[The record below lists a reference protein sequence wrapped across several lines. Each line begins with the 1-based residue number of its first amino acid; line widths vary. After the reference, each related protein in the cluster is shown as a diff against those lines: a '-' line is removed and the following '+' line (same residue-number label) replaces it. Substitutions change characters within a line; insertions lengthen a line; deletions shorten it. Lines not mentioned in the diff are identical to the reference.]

1 MTRVVLVTQ
10 KGGVHCPKC
19 GMTARRGRHTL
30 SLVSMD
36 RRTATLAAPAPPLAI
51 PDRGLGERV
60 RRLRN
65 ACGLTQTELAEARVS
80 KEYIS
85 QIETGKTRPTSQT
98 LEWLAERLGVDTNY
112 LVDGVSDRDHREH
125 EAIVCQAEEA
135 VEEKRYRD
143 AVELIGGLGRAP
155 ASPELQLRALFA
167 ESWARMY
174 LGDLKP
180 ALDRLERARAVA
192 VSEYFGDVHRAE
204 VLYRIA
210 CCRYKLN
217 HVDQALKDFSAAL
230 ELADR
235 SGESCDRL
243 RAHVLEWRSRCYRRH
258 RDWEAARED
267 IDRALELAEALSDD
281 ETIAHVHFQA
291 SLVAERNGSWAQA
304 RTYSER
310 AKELYETVDDPVNV
324 GRLLNNL
331 GILNFLLGHK
341 EQAVEQLKDAFRIA
355 LEVGDPADGAQAV
368 SSLADVHLRSGDL
381 DLAERHARHALEIL
395 DGRVDY
401 VSESGMA
408 TIVLGRALM
417 GQGRLD
423 EAEQAFGDAEQ
434 SFAELSSVSHTALA
448 WTAKGDL
455 ALERGEDRVAS
466 ELFRRAAES
475 LQENHV

>member
-1 MTRVVLVTQ
+1 MVPRRI
-10 KGGVHCPKC
+10 
-19 GMTARRGRHTL
+19 MTAEP
-30 SLVSMD
+30 VSQAAGLD
-36 RRTATLAAPAPPLAI
+36 RS
-51 PDRGLGERV
+51 LGERV

-65 ACGLTQTELAEARVS
+65 ARGLTQSELADMRVS

-98 LEWLAERLGVDTNY
+98 LEWLADRLGVDTHY
-112 LVDGVSDRDHREH
+112 LADGVSDRDHREH
-125 EAIVCQAEEA
+125 EAVVSRAEDA
-135 VEEKRYRD
+135 VGEKRYGD
-143 AVELIGGLGRAP
+143 AVDLIGGLSRAP
-155 ASPELQLRALFA
+155 ASPELHLRALFA
-167 ESWARMY
+167 ESWGRMY
-174 LGDLKP
+174 LGELKP

-192 VSEYFGDVHRAE
+192 AGDAFGDVHRAE
-204 VLYRIA
+204 VLYRLA

-217 HVDQALKDFSAAL
+217 HVEQALNDFSAAL

-243 RAHVLEWRSRCYRRH
+243 RAHILEWRSRCYRRH

-304 RTYSER
+304 RTYSQR
-310 AKELYETVDDPVNV
+310 AKELYEAVDDPVNV

-331 GILNFLLGHK
+331 GCLSFLLGHK
-341 EQAVEQLKDAFRIA
+341 DQAVEQLKDAFRIA

-368 SSLADVHLRSGDL
+368 SSLADVHLRSGEL
-381 DLAERHARHALEIL
+381 ELAERQARHALEIL

-401 VSESGMA
+401 LSEIGMA

-423 EAEQAFGDAEQ
+423 EAEQAFTGAET
-434 SFAELSSVSHTALA
+434 SFTELSSISHTALA
-448 WTAKGDL
+448 WTARGDL
-455 ALERGEDRVAS
+455 ALERGDVRGAG
-466 ELFRRAAES
+466 ELFRRAAEA
-475 LQENHV
+475 LQENVF